1 MAAAPAGTFSFSSVE
16 PLLLKVS
23 PAAAAARNDQRGWRR
38 PRGGSVRPSAAA
50 AAASKALLPISDF
63 DLQVALNCISEL
75 HVRPLL
81 LIFLLEF
88 ISQ

>member
-50 AAASKALLPISDF
+50 ASKALLPISDF